1 MKTKLKSMS
10 KRTLSIILVLLMVVS
25 TITVGVLTTT
35 AAYTDKDDNTVGAT
49 VNDDSRVGDADLPQD
64 QYINVKLISDHWI
77 KVDGGETGEIDISSY
92 HTDEKI
98 YFDLY
103 GTKYNGGPEV
113 WFNVGGGINATQDQ
127 NYTFGTGG
135 SSGNNQNFITVKDKG
150 KIKIKSSYENGSVK
164 LSISSASGSS
174 AGPVET
180 DYYVAGT
187 LNSWAPTEADKM
199 DASGTTYTKTYENV
213 PAGTHELKVKT
224 TIGDSGGTWY
234 GGQNPTSI
242 TGTAIS
248 KNDYTINDNDNVK
261 FDTNKTANI
270 TVTFD
275 GSSKRITS
283 IVANIAQKSVASS
296 VALTVNPSSVKLGS
310 KVREI
315 KATTTG
321 LDAGV
326 THVTYTFKTN
336 DTTIAT
342 VNKMGA
348 DKGTCTVA
356 DIETG
361 ASAAAFPSDNANVF
375 TALRENIHVSVT
387 VSTTDQYN
395 DNGSQKA
402 YMPVSADTTFNIDN
416 GNIYYTA
423 AGAGAANP
431 NWTALTNKSGV
442 NTITENV
449 STLTDSG
456 AGFTFALSDED
467 NFSETFGKY
476 TISQEDCAY
485 CSVTEGRKSVGEGE
499 TAFTVFTYTV
509 KPLAGYVASTP
520 TLYID
525 TATKKVYA
533 KASFDKTTGSLKTGD
548 IDKTVRYYFAKKY
561 DQSSAIDGRNHEM
574 WIHYWNNSF
583 GAKDGHS
590 GYTSCTPV
598 KVDGT
603 AGDKASDSNTTTS
616 IYVESQKLR
625 FRDGDAGGFGTS
637 GADRRYEVYYADLP
651 VWATTVALNT
661 NSSGDVTGTDNS
673 AVINTLNPNRI
684 YLWFNYR
691 NYTRFSG
698 VPLDTRF
705 WTNDVGSRTHPNEAD
720 EQTFYA
726 NAVRYNRTQ
735 YDSNHDNYFNVNRGL
750 SDKYSGTTTTPLYF
764 GNFWNVNNKESSKP
778 NEGKADNTWTG
789 FNWTANIAMRW
800 GDETSAADGKKY
812 IGGCP
817 YYATIWDL
825 VGMRL
830 DTTKN
835 NGMGGYVL
843 RNYDESAVHPLFDY
857 EMLKGNNVIAS
868 NVFQKKN
875 FPFVKSTYDGITTYS
890 YDSQV
895 DPNRAITKTGDNGN
909 TATDD
914 FAVEHD
920 TYYKVGSMLG
930 YKPFKNYGDQ
940 AYSFANEFDIDF
952 NLTSSGTIKG
962 KRGSTSYDED
972 IVFNFS
978 GDDDVWVFVDGV
990 LVLDLGGDHMP
1001 SAGSINFS
1009 KMKVYYKSAA
1019 ESIKNLSANFAG
1031 ETDLNDFSND
1041 YNKVLT
1047 LDLQMILDSASPT
1060 GTKFNNKDASTQHK
1074 LQMFYLERGQN
1085 ESNCSLSFNLPQATG
1100 LNLRSVVE
1108 TNDVNPGLVEKAL
1121 MSANKDA
1128 FRYNVAV
1135 KLANDTEWSN
1145 LTTAYNT
1152 LDNTRKFDT
1161 NQKAAIL
1168 NALDTEPKYP
1178 SVFDAWRIFTQGS
1191 ETMKGKLSSI
1201 SSSGSAAAT
1210 NLSDITTSYSTIS
1223 NQTFE
1228 LSDVYGNTE
1237 SKDPIAGKPHTTAS
1251 NGYAVGDFNLLTG
1264 QKITF
1269 NNQIPANTMI
1279 RLYQNKDLDEALY
1292 TGDDALIGYQTVAM
1306 NEVYDYYRT
1315 SYDIYDNQ
1323 YKYYVKEK
1331 DDASSKNS
1339 IYANDNS
1346 TNENSFY
1353 FTNYTTDTKVNSPAM
1368 TVTYYN
1374 DINVGKIKI
1383 EKELV
1388 SGASSDNAFNFKV
1401 FFKNVFGYDVA
1412 GDEASW
1418 FEAPHLVY
1426 HRYYKDG
1433 TPVFATDTD
1442 DDPEIPYDMSKG
1454 ISIRANEYAVIE
1466 GVPVE
1471 TQFKIAEATAA
1482 GYELSTIVKRCEK
1495 ANNEDVVYLHRGN
1508 ADDSVFANK
1517 QIYYERI
1524 DYNTK
1529 QYLMPPEGDMELDE
1543 TLAATHSTS
1552 ERFHEIPNGNGNDTD
1567 KYYINT
1573 IPIRTQSD
1581 VPSSGEYESTSRVTF
1596 TNKRDGIDIT
1606 FNYYPRVVT
1615 TGETAH
1621 ISSIPDSYTFSIED
1635 LYEKDDQGNYK
1646 YVTLQGEDI
1655 KEIKFDEMI
1664 AAALKDFNDCNGGV
1678 FTNVIDE
1685 YQFFASQKD
1694 AQEAFFDGDTR
1705 KIDNP
1710 SLKAD
1715 RTEYTKQNTVYHMDY
1730 ISQPLTGTLKE
1741 SDKWVSY
1748 FKDKDMTQY
1757 FDAEAVPP
1765 ESDEEATAAYRE
1777 NLKSL
1782 KKINLWLYNTPRLYQ
1797 VKYVSASENEN
1808 NTSFNQANTYNHYY
1822 VGNDSIMASQTLSF
1836 YYNQRYGDIAI
1847 DEDPNNPEVLSFLG
1861 PNEYDFSSYTGQTV
1875 STAEEVLVNGEKLKF
1890 LYWSFDPDGYS
1901 KASDDIRYLYRVTTS
1916 YTLYPVYGTETQYN
1930 QFKNAPGLSV
1940 SLNGEDSYFDKSGV
1954 ARRRLNVLAS
1964 PYNCPNY
1971 DNNIYSMSVIYITLT
1986 DAAKALCLDDGGNLD
2001 EYKVNQLYKKY
2012 KDQLVSLI
2020 SINQSKFTGKVNTA
2034 IDSITYELDV
2044 TGFRHD
2050 INQGNISPAVL
2061 TNKNRAQFSTTF
2073 KVSGTNGMANQTL
2086 IATATMLYYNASE
2099 STASWLVS
2107 DNAVAYEFSPNI

>member
-10 KRTLSIILVLLMVVS
+10 KRTLSILLVLLMVLS
-25 TITVGVLTTT
+25 TVTVGIITTT
-35 AAYTDKDDNTVGAT
+35 AAYTEPDNEAVGASAGDEE
-49 VNDDSRVGDADLPQD
+49 VGVSVDEDESVVGGSWSINYFNDGSF
-64 QYINVKLISDHWI
+64 
-77 KVDGGETGEIDISSY
+77 ISSSY
-92 HTDEKI
+92 NTDITLSYSDFSSHLNGNNLELRFTDE
-98 YFDLY
+98 Y
-103 GTKYNGGPEV
+103 GNKYGNNNSVNCGGTITAGKSDNHKVILNNAKNYDSITFKVNNCDGNQCEVTWVSGTLSTPTGYCLNGD
-113 WFNVGGGINATQDQ
+113 NVGGWNTWSSTYELTLDSGSSTEYIKEVD
-127 NYTFGTGG
+127 FSSV
-135 SSGNNQNFITVKDKG
+135 SSGNNYFRVRDN
-150 KIKIKSSYENGSVK
+150 NGSNYYPSSTTLTAALDTHYN
-164 LSISSASGSS
+164 LSTSNAEAAIKGTEFLGKKVIFHFDSSTKQ
-174 AGPVET
+174 VW
-180 DYYVAGT
+180 VT
-187 LNSWAPTEADKM
+187 LS
-199 DASGTTYTKTYENV
+199 
-213 PAGTHELKVKT
+213 
-224 TIGDSGGTWY
+224 
-234 GGQNPTSI
+234 
-242 TGTAIS
+242 
-248 KNDYTINDNDNVK
+248 
-261 FDTNKTANI
+261 
-270 TVTFD
+270 
-275 GSSKRITS
+275 
-283 IVANIAQKSVASS
+283 QKSVASS
-296 VALTVNPSSVKLGS
+296 VSLTVNPSSVKIGS

-315 KATTTG
+315 KAITTG

-326 THVTYTFKTN
+326 TYVTYTFKTN

-342 VNKMGA
+342 VTKMGA

-361 ASAAAFPSDNANVF
+361 DSAADFPSGSANVF
-375 TALRENIHVSVT
+375 TAKDNNIPVTVT

-395 DNGSQKA
+395 DNGSQKP
-402 YMPVSADTTFNIDN
+402 YLPVSANTTFNIDN

-423 AGAGAANP
+423 AGADAANP
-431 NWTALTNKSGV
+431 NWTALANKNGV
-442 NTITENV
+442 NTITANV
-449 STLTDSG
+449 NDLTDSG

-476 TISQEDCAY
+476 TISQADCAY

-509 KPLAGYVASTP
+509 KPLKGYVPNTP

-533 KASFDKTTGSLKTGD
+533 KASFDKTTGSSKTGD
-548 IDKTVRYYFAKKY
+548 SDQTVRYYFAKKY
-561 DQSSAIDGRNHEM
+561 DQSYDIDGRDHEM

-583 GAKDGHS
+583 GGD
-590 GYTSCTPV
+590 GYTPCTPV
-598 KVDGT
+598 KDDGT
-603 AGDKASDSNTTTS
+603 AGAKAGADNTATS
-616 IYVESQKLR
+616 IYVESKKLA
-625 FRDGDAGGFGTS
+625 FRDGKADGFDQSDAS
-637 GADRRYEVYYADLP
+637 RRYEVYYADLP
-651 VWATTVALNT
+651 VWATTVALRKSNNT
-661 NSSGDVTGTDNS
+661 DVLGTNYS

-684 YLWFNYR
+684 YLWFKYAD
-691 NYTRFSG
+691 YVRFSG

-705 WTNDVGSRTHPNEAD
+705 WKNDVGDRNNKPNEAD

-735 YDSNHDNYFNVNRGL
+735 YDSTYDTYFKVNQGL
-750 SDKYSGTTTTPLYF
+750 SAKYSGTTTTPLYF
-764 GNFWNVNNKESSKP
+764 GNFWNINNKDGNEP
-778 NEGKADNTWTG
+778 NKGKKDSNWTG

-800 GDETSAADGKKY
+800 GDKESDADAKKY
-812 IGGCP
+812 TGGCP
-817 YYATIWDL
+817 YYASIWDL

-835 NGMGGYVL
+835 NGMGGYAL

-857 EMLKGNNVIAS
+857 EMLKENSDIAS

-895 DPNRAITKTGDNGN
+895 DPNRAISNNGN

-952 NLTSSGTIKG
+952 NLTSSGTLKG
-962 KRGSTSYDED
+962 KRGSTPYDED

-1009 KMKVYYKSAA
+1009 DMKVYYKSAA
-1019 ESIKNLSANFAG
+1019 ESIKNLSANFVG
-1031 ETDLNDFSND
+1031 ETDEDDFSND

-1100 LNLRSVVE
+1100 LNLRTVVE

-1152 LDNTRKFDT
+1152 LGNTRKFDT
-1161 NQKAAIL
+1161 SQTTSIL

-1191 ETMKGKLSSI
+1191 ETMKGKLSS
-1201 SSSGSAAAT
+1201 STSSGSAAAT
-1210 NLSDITTSYSTIS
+1210 RLSDITTSYSTIS

-1228 LSDVYGNTE
+1228 LSDVYGSTG

-1251 NGYAVGDFNLLTG
+1251 DDGYAVGDFNLLTG

-1279 RLYQNKDLDEALY
+1279 RLYQNKDLDEAHY
-1292 TGDDALIGYQTVAM
+1292 TGENELIGYQTVAM

-1331 DDASSKNS
+1331 DDASSKDS

-1388 SGASSDNAFNFKV
+1388 NGASSDNAFNFKV
-1401 FFKNVFGYDVA
+1401 QFKNVFGYDVA
-1412 GDEASW
+1412 GDGASW

-1442 DDPEIPYDMSKG
+1442 PDPEIPYDMTKG

-1471 TQFKIAEATAA
+1471 TQFKITEATAA

-1495 ANNEDVVYLHRGN
+1495 ANNTDVLYLHRGDAN
-1508 ADDSVFANK
+1508 DSSFVNQ

-1529 QYLMPPEGDMELDE
+1529 QYLMPPEGYKEWDE
-1543 TLAATHSTS
+1543 SLAATHSTS
-1552 ERFHEIPNGNGNDTD
+1552 EQFHNIPNGSDTD
-1567 KYYINT
+1567 EYYINS

-1581 VPSSGEYESTSRVTF
+1581 VPSTGEYQSTSRVTF

-1635 LYEKDDQGNYK
+1635 LYEKDDHGDYK
-1646 YVTLQGEDI
+1646 YVEFQDEDI
-1655 KEIKFDEMI
+1655 KEIKFDAMI
-1664 AAALKDFNDCNGGV
+1664 AAALKDFNECNGGV

-1685 YQFFASQKD
+1685 YQFFASQKE
-1694 AQEAFFDGDTR
+1694 AQKAFFDGDTR

-1710 SLKAD
+1710 SLKAGK
-1715 RTEYTKQNTVYHMDY
+1715 TEYTKENTVYHMDY
-1730 ISQPLTGTLKE
+1730 ISQPLTGTLKD

-1765 ESDEEATAAYRE
+1765 ESDAAATDAYRE

-1797 VKYVSASENEN
+1797 VRYVSASENEDD
-1808 NTSFNQANTYNHYY
+1808 TRFNHANTYNNYY
-1822 VGNDSIMASQTLSF
+1822 VGNDSIMAPQTLTF
-1836 YYNQRYGDIAI
+1836 YYNQRYGDRAI
-1847 DEDPNNPEVLSFLG
+1847 DEDSSNPEVLSFLG
-1861 PNEYDFSSYTGQTV
+1861 PNEYNFSSYTGQTV
-1875 STAEEVLVNGEKLKF
+1875 STAEEVIVNGEKRKF

-1901 KASDDIRYLYRVTTS
+1901 KASDDIRYLYRVSTS

-1986 DAAKALCLDDGGNLD
+1986 DAAKALCVDGGKLD

-2012 KDQLVSLI
+2012 KDQLKSLI
-2020 SINQSKFTGKVNTA
+2020 SNDQSKFTGKVSTA

-2050 INQGNISPAVL
+2050 INQGNISRAVL

-2107 DNAVAYEFSPNI
+2107 DNAVAYEFSPTI